1 MWIRAFFQCCRN
13 TILIISFNV
22 LINGTFQIRR
32 PRRSCLRWV
41 KKGIRDGTFGSFGIF
56 GTFGTFGTFSTFGTF
71 LCIIT
76 IWKIIEILVLIIFEN
91 LLPIFYQCLNR
102 TKQKMILFRHG
113 EADDQLEKLLPG
125 VV

>member
-1 MWIRAFFQCCRN
+1 M
-13 TILIISFNV
+13 
-22 LINGTFQIRR
+22 G
-32 PRRSCLRWV
+32 
-41 KKGIRDGTFGSFGIF
+41 KKGIRDGTFGTFGIFGIF
-56 GTFGTFGTFSTFGTF
+56 GTFGTF
-71 LCIIT
+71 LYIIT

-125 VV
+125 VVERVEAVCNTLRLSRSWW